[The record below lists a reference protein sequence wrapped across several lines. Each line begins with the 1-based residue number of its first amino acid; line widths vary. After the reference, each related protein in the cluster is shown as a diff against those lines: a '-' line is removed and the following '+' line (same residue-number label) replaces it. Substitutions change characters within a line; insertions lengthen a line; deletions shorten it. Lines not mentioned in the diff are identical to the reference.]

1 MTTTATHI
9 GDDQA
14 AERMRALPTVDWH
27 DLEAAAE
34 ATRVIALSIGNDKV
48 LLRALV
54 DRTARVPTL
63 REKCECHALDD
74 KIVLWH
80 EPERGLKIRL
90 RLANE
95 EQYERVHNHRYA
107 FTAFVLTGVYYQ
119 TLYATDQPLDE
130 TADVTRFWPCVV
142 REEVPGDFITLHH
155 EQLHTTLTAP
165 NTISLMIQSDAH
177 QERGFMIRRSDGEVW
192 YKRGAADED
201 EKRRQEVAMSDER
214 FAYWRQ
220 RLVDLEVI

>member
-1 MTTTATHI
+1 MATATQI
-9 GDDQA
+9 SDDQA
-14 AERMRALPTVDWH
+14 AERMRALPTVDWD

-34 ATRVIALSIGNDKV
+34 NTQLIAETIGNDKA

-54 DRTARVPTL
+54 DRTACTPAL

-95 EQYERVHNHRYA
+95 QQYERVHNHRYA
-107 FTAFVLTGVYYQ
+107 FTAYVLTGVYYQ

-130 TADVTRFWPCVV
+130 TADVAGFWPCVV
-142 REEVPGDFITLHH
+142 REEKPGDFITLHH
-155 EQLHTTLTAP
+155 LQLHTTLTTP
-165 NTISLMIQSDAH
+165 DTISLMIQSDAR

-192 YKRGAADED
+192 YKRGAAEED
-201 EKRRQEVAMSDER
+201 DKRREEVAMSDER
-214 FAYWRQ
+214 FAYWRK
-220 RLVDLEVI
+220 RLAGLDVI